1 MTGIDFII
9 TERNRELTA
18 MRISRLR
25 PHTLSRMKLISIIS
39 TREFIAHRKHSTFPL
54 QKTNQLMLLGK

>member
-1 MTGIDFII
+1 MTGFDFII

-18 MRISRLR
+18 LRISRLR
-25 PHTLSRMKLISIIS
+25 PDTISRMKLISIIS

-54 QKTNQLMLLGK
+54 QKTNQLIHFGK